1 MHQLR
6 NKINRDYR
14 GKREKLGVRV
24 HKMLRHQQNLLLYRK
39 GRVELQDYRSAK
51 AEQSDMKIDRT

>member
-39 GRVELQDYRSAK
+39 GRVELQDYLIIEAQKRNK
-51 AEQSDMKIDRT
+51 VI